1 MTTFKPDTLVQ
12 KDSVST
18 EDIKE
23 IENRESFLKR
33 LEDKFT
39 PEQIEDIDFA
49 YDLAKESH
57 RPQLRDSGE
66 RYFEHPR
73 AGCLIM
79 MDELGMYDYNLIISF
94 LLHDTG
100 EDIPI
105 WGNVTES
112 YDQFVVK
119 AKKRLSKV
127 FNDRIADIVIK
138 LTKPSVDNIKFFT
151 KDEAF
156 NFYIN
161 QMQTDED
168 VVIGKMVDRLHNLRN
183 LVGNKPEKIQRQISE
198 TEEVYIPLFEKI
210 TGKNKQYAEQ
220 LLEKIK
226 DQLLVLKSL

>member
-1 MTTFKPDTLVQ
+1 MTK
-12 KDSVST
+12 KDSTILEQV
-18 EDIKE
+18 KE

-33 LEDKFT
+33 LEGKFT

-49 YDLAKESH
+49 YDIAKESH
-57 RPQLRDSGE
+57 RPQNRDSGE

-100 EDIPI
+100 EDTPI
-105 WGNVTES
+105 WGNVMES
-112 YDQFVVK
+112 YDIFVSK

-127 FNDRIADIVIK
+127 FNNKIADIVIK

-151 KDEAF
+151 KEEAF
-156 NFYIN
+156 DFYIK

-168 VVIGKMVDRLHNLRN
+168 ALIGKMVDRLHNLRS
-183 LVGNKPEKIQRQISE
+183 LTGNTQEKIDRQIKE
-198 TEEVYIPLFEKI
+198 TENTYIPLFTKVS
-210 TGKNKQYAEQ
+210 GVHKQYAEK
-220 LLEKIK
+220 LVEKIRYE
-226 DQLLVLKSL
+226 LEILKKI